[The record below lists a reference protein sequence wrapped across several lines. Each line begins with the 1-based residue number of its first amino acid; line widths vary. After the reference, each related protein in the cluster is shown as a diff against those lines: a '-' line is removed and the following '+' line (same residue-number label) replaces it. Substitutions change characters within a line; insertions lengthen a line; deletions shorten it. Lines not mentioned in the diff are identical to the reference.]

1 MRHAPA
7 LRLAILALLLPLAF
21 VAATNA
27 QTVGIIEPPDPA
39 LAADLVV
46 RVFDDTGA
54 PAPVHTEDERRWARG
69 GFATRKPSTSIE
81 IGDDLRL
88 LVSPT
93 DADGRATNE
102 IDPFPEQE
110 RLADGAIRHRVRAA
124 GSYIVAVLSD
134 AHTPVE
140 QRVTVTAGSTTTL
153 DFRLGP
159 NAAGTELRFG
169 LSTPTGGVYGGVS
182 SRRLYSRESGLLLWE
197 DDDLRYPFAGEHDA
211 TSDSCTRVAVGPGTY
226 AFEAVSDPS
235 VGWHGRVR
243 RPARYAP
250 ARGTVELAPGTST
263 TISPRLAPG
272 GHFTLTVT
280 CPEAFDAAS
289 LLAVSELPRDVPRD
303 WYQANDGA
311 LVRLEPATGAAPD
324 TAPIRPRFDLGVL
337 RPPAGADRTFLFDYR
352 TTGRWVVADR
362 ACPTREAVPTGT
374 WRLVIEAGTRL
385 VEREIV
391 IVDGE
396 TTEVVVEVSR

>member
-1 MRHAPA
+1 MRHAAA
-7 LRLAILALLLPLAF
+7 LRHAILALLLPLAS

-27 QTVGIIEPPDPA
+27 QTFGIIEPPDPA

-69 GFATRKPSTSIE
+69 GFATREPSTPVE

-93 DADGRATNE
+93 AADGRATNE
-102 IDPFPEQE
+102 FDPFPEQE

-124 GSYIVAVLSD
+124 GTYVVAVVSD

-182 SRRLYSRESGLLLWE
+182 SRRLYSRDSGLLLWRE
-197 DDDLRYPFAGEHDA
+197 EYRGFPYLPYNAP
-211 TSDSCTRVAVGPGTY
+211 TSDACMRIAIGPGTY
-226 AFEAVSDPS
+226 SYEAISLPLGS
-235 VGWHGRVR
+235 WHGPLLQ
-243 RPARYAP
+243 PARYAP
-250 ARGTVELAPGTST
+250 ARGTVELIECEST
-263 TISPRLAPG
+263 TIAPRFAPG
-272 GHFTLTVT
+272 GNVTLTVI
-280 CPEAFDAAS
+280 CPDGFEFTPPLGAES
-289 LLAVSELPRDVPRD
+289 LPADMMREMFLE
-303 WYQANDGA
+303 NDGV
-311 LVRLEPATGAAPD
+311 LVRFEHPLDHLKDSEPP
-324 TAPIRPRFDLGVL
+324 RPYFDLGL
-337 RPPAGADRTFLFDYR
+337 QRIPDPRPSHVFFSRAFGPWVIANRTC
-352 TTGRWVVADR
+352 TSH
-362 ACPTREAVPTGT
+362 EALPTGT
-374 WRLVIEAGTRL
+374 WRLVIEAGATL